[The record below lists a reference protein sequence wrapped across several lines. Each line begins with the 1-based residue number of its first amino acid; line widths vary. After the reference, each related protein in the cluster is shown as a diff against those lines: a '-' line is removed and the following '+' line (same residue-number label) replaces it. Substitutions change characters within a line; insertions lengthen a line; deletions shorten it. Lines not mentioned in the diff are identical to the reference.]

1 MKDII
6 LAQNIRIAKEGLEDI
21 VRNITM
27 LENLSGQY
35 TKELDDIRSNS
46 NKYLDD
52 LKQDI
57 SINQVDKILDFISI
71 KHKELFDNFS

>member
-71 KHKELFDNFS
+71 KHKELFDKFS

>member
-21 VRNITM
+21 IRNITM

-35 TKELDDIRSNS
+35 TKDLDDIRNNS

-57 SINQVDKILDFISI
+57 SINQVDKILDFVSK
-71 KHKELFDNFS
+71 KHKELFDKFS

>member
-6 LAQNIRIAKEGLEDI
+6 LAQNIRTAKEALEDI

-35 TKELDDIRSNS
+35 TKDLDDIRSNS
-46 NKYLDD
+46 NQYLYD

-57 SINQVDKILDFISI
+57 SIEQVDKILDFISI
-71 KHKELFDNFS
+71 KHKELFDKFS

>member
-35 TKELDDIRSNS
+35 TKDLDDIRNNS

-57 SINQVDKILDFISI
+57 SINQVDKILDFISK
-71 KHKELFDNFS
+71 KHKELFDKFS

>member
-21 VRNITM
+21 IRNITM

-35 TKELDDIRSNS
+35 TKDLDDIRNNS

-57 SINQVDKILDFISI
+57 SINQVDKILDFISK
-71 KHKELFDNFS
+71 KHKELFDKFS

>member
-6 LAQNIRIAKEGLEDI
+6 LAQNIRTAKEALEDI
-21 VRNITM
+21 IRNITM

-35 TKELDDIRSNS
+35 TKDLDDIRSNS
-46 NKYLDD
+46 NQYLYD

-57 SINQVDKILDFISI
+57 SIEQVDKILDFISI
-71 KHKELFDNFS
+71 KHKELFDKFS